1 MQQNGAWMEAMF
13 TESHCNRQ
21 GQVCEWVGI
30 THLPIECYELGR
42 EQNLSYEPPK
52 ISSGRLV
59 RELRRGLT
67 VEGEWE
73 NFLPSR

>member
-1 MQQNGAWMEAMF
+1 MF

-21 GQVCEWVGI
+21 GQVCEWVGA
-30 THLPIECYELGR
+30 TRLLIECYELGR
-42 EQNLSYEPPK
+42 EQDLSDEPPK

-67 VEGEWE
+67 AGVSGRIPYQVVD
-73 NFLPSR
+73 LCGAVQ